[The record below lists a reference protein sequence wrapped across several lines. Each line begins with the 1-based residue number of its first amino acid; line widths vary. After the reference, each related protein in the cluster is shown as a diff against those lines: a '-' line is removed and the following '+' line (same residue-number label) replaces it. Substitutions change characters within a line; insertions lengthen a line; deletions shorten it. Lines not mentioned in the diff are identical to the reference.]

1 MSEIKKF
8 FTKLKWEKLVTAIV
22 AIVLGIVFVADPNGS
37 GDAVCKVAGV
47 AMIVL
52 AAAMLIRYFTSAQLF
67 PENLIF
73 SAVLL
78 LLGIFFIAKSGVVM
92 TVLGLFFGIFLV
104 IDGASKIRDGID
116 AAKAKMQGWWIWF
129 ILALMTIVLGI
140 LVMFG
145 ESVMTLLGVS
155 LIVDGVSDIV
165 TTLWLSA
172 GVRKVKKEIEKDEK
186 DLGEMD
192 EVK

>member
-1 MSEIKKF
+1 
-8 FTKLKWEKLVTAIV
+8 
-22 AIVLGIVFVADPNGS
+22 
-37 GDAVCKVAGV
+37 
-47 AMIVL
+47 
-52 AAAMLIRYFTSAQLF
+52 
-67 PENLIF
+67 
-73 SAVLL
+73 
-78 LLGIFFIAKSGVVM
+78 
-92 TVLGLFFGIFLV
+92 
-104 IDGASKIRDGID
+104 
-116 AAKAKMQGWWIWF
+116 MQGWWIWF
-129 ILALMTIVLGI
+129 ILALLTIVLGI

>member
-22 AIVLGIVFVADPNGS
+22 AIVLGIVFVANPNGA
-37 GDAVCKVAGV
+37 GEAVCKVAGV
-47 AMIVL
+47 AVL
-52 AAAMLIRYFTSAQLF
+52 VLF
-67 PENLIF
+67 PALFLRDFLLARLFPRYLIF

-78 LLGIFFIAKSGVVM
+78 LLGIFFIAKWNVVL
-92 TVLGLFFGIFLV
+92 TVIGLFFGIFLV
-104 IDGASKIRDGID
+104 IDGASKLRDGFD
-116 AAKAKMQGWWIWF
+116 AFKAKSQGWWIWF
-129 ILALMTIVLGI
+129 LLALLTIVLGI

-145 ESVMTLLGVS
+145 ESVMLLLGIS
-155 LIVDGVSDIV
+155 LIIDGVSDVV

-172 GVRKVKKEIEKDEK
+172 GVRKVKKEIEKD
-186 DLGEMD
+186 DNNFGDMD

>member
-1 MSEIKKF
+1 
-8 FTKLKWEKLVTAIV
+8 
-22 AIVLGIVFVADPNGS
+22 
-37 GDAVCKVAGV
+37 
-47 AMIVL
+47 
-52 AAAMLIRYFTSAQLF
+52 
-67 PENLIF
+67 
-73 SAVLL
+73 
-78 LLGIFFIAKSGVVM
+78 
-92 TVLGLFFGIFLV
+92 
-104 IDGASKIRDGID
+104 
-116 AAKAKMQGWWIWF
+116 MQGWWIWF
-129 ILALMTIVLGI
+129 IQALLTIVLGI

-172 GVRKVKKEIEKDEK
+172 GVRRVKKEIEKDEK